1 MTKNYPVRKVEKI
14 LREMDAYRH
23 SLAYLTSIQGTSA
36 LSLRREELLKKRIR
50 YLSRTIEA
58 VEHSLGYLDPIEQKI
73 ITELYFNH
81 EHSFANVCEAC
92 ALEKSS
98 VYRYRARALKK
109 LAAALFGGE

>member
-1 MTKNYPVRKVEKI
+1 MEFNSLFFMMICLPLFI
-14 LREMDAYRH
+14 L
-23 SLAYLTSIQGTSA
+23 
-36 LSLRREELLKKRIR
+36 
-50 YLSRTIEA
+50 
-58 VEHSLGYLDPIEQKI
+58 I
-73 ITELYFNH
+73 ITELYLSH